1 MTEEGLLQLEAW
13 ARDGLTDEQIAAN
26 IGISRSTLN
35 EWKKKYSDISDTL
48 KRGKEV
54 VDIQVENAQQIG
66 CQLLKKTQVSNAI
79 TVAMAERSII
89 WLFWLP

>member
-1 MTEEGLLQLEAW
+1 MLKLVVQLEAW
-13 ARDGLTDEQIAAN
+13 ARNGLTDEQIAAN

-54 VDIQVENAQQIG
+54 VDIQVENAITQEKSR
-66 CQLLKKTQVSNAI
+66 LLRNVKVNMT
-79 TVAMAERSII
+79 
-89 WLFWLP
+89 

>member
-13 ARDGLTDEQIAAN
+13 ARDGLTEEQIAHN
-26 IGISRSTLN
+26 MGINRRTLTD
-35 EWKKKYSDISDTL
+35 WKNKYTPISLTL

-79 TVAMAERSII
+79 TVAIANVNIKM
-89 WLFWLP
+89 